1 MQIDPGELSPVEAYK
16 LLISMIV
23 PRPIAFVSTRALDG
37 SLNLAPFSFFNGV
50 SSYPPM
56 ISIAIGP
63 KAGGKTKDTLR
74 NIRET
79 GEFVVNMVTNGIAQ
93 AMHQASAEYPYGISE
108 FEQVGLTP
116 TPSVKIAAPR
126 VQESLVSLECQL
138 FQEMVIEES
147 RTSLI
152 IGRVVWYYADDD
164 CTSDLTVDIEDYPII
179 GRLGGRAYCTIGS
192 TFTMP
197 RAEVPP
203 EILELEGQSA
213 GDPPPEVE
221 SPEDEVSGD
230 EASDEQSPDVTPTA
244 K

>member
-50 SSYPPM
+50 SSYPPI
-56 ISIAIGP
+56 ISVAIGA
-63 KAGGKTKDTLR
+63 KAGGQPKDTLR

-79 GEFVVNMVTNGIAQ
+79 GEFVVNMVTENIGQ
-93 AMHQASAEYPYGISE
+93 AMHQASAEYPYGTSE

-116 TPSVKIAAPR
+116 VPSVKIATPR
-126 VQESLVSLECQL
+126 VAESPVSLECTL
-138 FQEMVIEES
+138 MQEIPIAES
-147 RTSLI
+147 NTSLI
-152 IGRVVWYYADDD
+152 IGRVVWYHANDDII
-164 CTSDLTVDIEDYPII
+164 SDLTIDIEDYPII

-203 EILELEGQSA
+203 EILELASRK
-213 GDPPPEVE
+213 P
-221 SPEDEVSGD
+221 SG
-230 EASDEQSPDVTPTA
+230 
-244 K
+244 

>member
-50 SSYPPM
+50 SSYPPV
-56 ISIAIGP
+56 ISIAIGT
-63 KAGGKTKDTLR
+63 KAGGQPKDTLR

-79 GEFVVNMVTNGIAQ
+79 GEFVVNMVTEQIGQ
-93 AMHQASAEYPYGISE
+93 AMHQASAEYPYGTSE

-116 TPSVKIAAPR
+116 IPAEKIKAPR
-126 VQESLVSLECQL
+126 VAESPVSLECTL
-138 FQEMVIEES
+138 MQEVVIPES
-147 RTSLI
+147 STSLI
-152 IGRVVWYYADDD
+152 IARVVWYHAADDII
-164 CTSDLTVDIEDYPII
+164 TDLTIDIEDYPVI

-203 EILELEGQSA
+203 EILELVRYPPA
-213 GDPPPEVE
+213 GKP
-221 SPEDEVSGD
+221 
-230 EASDEQSPDVTPTA
+230 A
-244 K
+244 KA